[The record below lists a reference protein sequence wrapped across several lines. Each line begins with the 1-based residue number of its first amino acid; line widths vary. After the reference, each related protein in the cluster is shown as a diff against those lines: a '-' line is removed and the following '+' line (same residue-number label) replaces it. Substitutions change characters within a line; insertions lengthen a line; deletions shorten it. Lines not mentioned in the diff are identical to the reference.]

1 MAIIKKTAPNGQI
14 IEFDTNE
21 FNEEEIQQYLE
32 LPKFKEEV
40 PQTNQ
45 QEEPRTRNLVT
56 DIGLSA
62 IDGVRDGVQASI
74 GLVEQFGDTLG
85 EKTGFYGVG
94 FGNGDG
100 KFQFSDLKPNLLSYK
115 EAQDKGLIDDKL
127 TLPDFDKD
135 PETVAGGITKG
146 VAQFL
151 TGWFSGGR
159 LLKGAKAVTGTGQ
172 LAKSVARGS
181 IADFQAFDQDS
192 GRLADMVN
200 DFAPEL
206 ENPIIDYLESD
217 ENDTWYEAR
226 FKNALEGA
234 FLGGALEGTFRAFR
248 WYKNK
253 KAQANGKSI
262 DEKQLKEDETILQY
276 QLDNPPTNAGDNAR
290 LDNLTKTPKGE
301 GFFPDDIYSDNA
313 LNLYGGVRGGTKA
326 DKESFAIIKKAK
338 NNPEMEVTVY
348 RGVPKGITQINKGD
362 WVTLS
367 KTYAKDHASGGYGAM
382 GDEAGIVISK
392 KVKVKDIFSTG
403 NDLNEFGYSPVKEVS
418 ENINL
423 KPEPIKTP
431 RASDELTDTY
441 LGNLKSLEDGIFST
455 FKTAQD
461 EFSKNGLKS
470 KDFDELLDDMNI
482 STQFNVKQLAD
493 LDKDGLISEIA
504 FEKSIRNLVK
514 NKKIVISDEM
524 VERSARKMYEG
535 RPDVLESDIVKLVK
549 DLKKSPETV
558 VAMNAYRGFLNS
570 ASKRLAK
577 LGQTDPVARELWK
590 KTFNKL
596 VAVNK
601 SKKQISAQIARTQR
615 LQATSLETQVAK
627 DQEALIKEAE
637 LYGIKG
643 NEEEFLRKWSLTGD
657 ADMTKI
663 IDYVSRNK
671 TWDIANELWIN
682 ALLSNPKTHLINMTS
697 NLFNMFI
704 RPLEKSVGS
713 LTGYLG
719 NSNKALQLRAEGGKA
734 LGSYV
739 AMGRYLK
746 DAVKYAGLA
755 LKKEDGILTSRNKL
769 DTPKK
774 SIQKRKIVD
783 GVEVEDDSIVGTAIN
798 IAGKIVRLPSR
809 FLTAEDEFFKQI
821 QYRTHLEKYAFEE
834 ALRQGKSNTKV
845 IAFDIK
851 TRRPITEFQQA
862 VIDNFEAGF
871 DKFGRGRNDEVLKM
885 AEEGTYTNELT
896 GIMKRVADLTNE
908 YPIMKQ
914 IIPFTRT
921 PMNLMLNVVD
931 RTPLGFVRKQYR
943 DDFFGRNGAERMAQA
958 RGQLATGFAFTLL
971 ANKLVAEGHVTG
983 SQGQIRGE
991 KLTNSK
997 ELKDLKKAS
1006 GIIPYSFRY
1015 YDDETQTY
1023 KYREF
1028 GRFDPFGAF
1037 FGLVVDFHTYRDQ
1050 LDEETAQRAGS
1061 NLMLL
1066 IAQQG
1071 GSARDYL
1078 SGGQKLGN
1086 SLSAIGSSVSRNL
1099 VSKTYLKGLADFM
1112 EVMTDDN
1119 PNKWGRYAK
1128 AKVGSFVPNI
1138 YTKFVNDPFY
1148 RDTKD
1153 IFDEVKKR
1161 SGTAEVEFKYDF
1173 RGNALRIQG
1182 DEQTRLINGVFNP
1195 FGETS
1200 EKNDPVAKEIF
1211 RLGVN
1216 LPSMKTTLKGD
1227 VDLTF
1232 FVNKKGQTAYN
1243 RQQELLRKVRIG
1255 GLSLD
1260 QKLQQVIN
1268 SSGYKQLSDP
1278 RNIDKN
1284 NKDIGGK
1291 AKLLRQ
1297 VVKDYH
1303 TAVEEL
1309 IIKEARD
1316 FTSTEDDT
1324 GKFTLFNS
1332 LNAVNTNL
1340 ERLKM
1345 GIKVNPSDLNSLYQF
1360 SK

>member
-14 IEFDTNE
+14 VEFDTNE

-32 LPKFKEEV
+32 LPRFKEEV

-146 VAQFL
+146 VTQFL

-253 KAQANGKSI
+253 KAQANGKTFNK
-262 DEKQLKEDETILQY
+262 EQLNEDEQILKIY
-276 QLDNPPTNAGDNAR
+276 HGTGAKFDELDWRKTSDGSIWFTNNKEAIEGGLVGASSKGR
-290 LDNLTKTPKGE
+290 ILERILDENKVKL
-301 GFFPDDIYSDNA
+301 ISSDE
-313 LNLYGGVRGGTKA
+313 A
-326 DKESFAIIKKAK
+326 DKLLDDQIIQKGYDGIKFDADPELGTYYRIF
-338 NNPEMEVTVY
+338 NPEKL
-348 RGVPKGITQINKGD
+348 G
-362 WVTLS
+362 
-367 KTYAKDHASGGYGAM
+367 
-382 GDEAGIVISK
+382 
-392 KVKVKDIFSTG
+392 KVKSSIETKV
-403 NDLNEFGYSPVKEVS
+403 P
-418 ENINL
+418 

-1195 FGETS
+1195 FGETT

>member
-14 IEFDTNE
+14 VEFDTDE
-21 FNEEEIQQYLE
+21 FNDEEIQQYLE
-32 LPKFKEEV
+32 LPKFKQEI
-40 PQTNQ
+40 PQSNQ

-62 IDGVRDGVQASI
+62 LDGVRDGVQSTI

-85 EKTGFYGVG
+85 EKTNFYGIG

-100 KFQFSDLKPNLLSYK
+100 KFQFSDLKPEILSYK
-115 EAQDKGLIDDKL
+115 DAQDRGLIDDKL

-135 PETVAGGITKG
+135 PETIAGGITKG
-146 VAQFL
+146 VTQFL

-253 KAQANGKSI
+253 KAQASGKSFNK
-262 DEKQLKEDETILQY
+262 EQLNEDEQILKIY
-276 QLDNPPTNAGDNAR
+276 HGTGAKFDELDWRKTSDGSIWFTTNKEAIEGGLVGASTKGR
-290 LDNLTKTPKGE
+290 ILERILDENKIKL
-301 GFFPDDIYSDNA
+301 ISSDE
-313 LNLYGGVRGGTKA
+313 A
-326 DKESFAIIKKAK
+326 DKLLDDQIIQKGYDGIKFEADPELGTYYRIF
-338 NNPEMEVTVY
+338 NPEKLGKVKNSIETK
-348 RGVPKGITQINKGD
+348 VPKQ
-362 WVTLS
+362 
-367 KTYAKDHASGGYGAM
+367 
-382 GDEAGIVISK
+382 
-392 KVKVKDIFSTG
+392 
-403 NDLNEFGYSPVKEVS
+403 
-418 ENINL
+418 
-423 KPEPIKTP
+423 EPIKTP

-482 STQFNVKQLAD
+482 STQFNIKQLVD
-493 LDKDGLISEIA
+493 LDKNGLISEIA

-535 RPDVLESDIVKLVK
+535 RPDVLESDIVRLVK
-549 DLKKSPETV
+549 ELKKAPEIV

-570 ASKRLAK
+570 ASKKLAQ
-577 LGQTDPVARELWK
+577 LGRTDPVARELWK

-596 VAVNK
+596 VAVNN

-615 LQATSLETQVAK
+615 LQATSFETQIAK

-643 NEEEFLRKWSLTGD
+643 NEEEFLRKWALTGD

-774 SIQKRKIVD
+774 SIQKRKIVN
-783 GVEVEDDSIVGTAIN
+783 GVEVEDDSLIGTVIN
-798 IAGKIVRLPSR
+798 TAGKIVRMPSR
-809 FLTAEDEFFKQI
+809 ALTAEDEFFKQI

-834 ALRQGKSNTKV
+834 ALRQGKSNTKIV
-845 IAFDIK
+845 AYDIK

-862 VIDNFEAGF
+862 VMDNFDAGF
-871 DKFGRGRNDEVLKM
+871 DKFGRARNDDVLQM

-896 GIMKRVADLTNE
+896 GIMKRIADMTNE
-908 YPIMKQ
+908 YPILKQ

-921 PMNLMLNVVD
+921 PVNLMLNVVD

-997 ELKDLKKAS
+997 ELKDLKKAT

-1015 YDDETQTY
+1015 FDDETQTY

-1050 LDEETAQRAGS
+1050 LDEETAQKAGS

-1066 IAQQG
+1066 LAQQG
-1071 GSARDYL
+1071 GSPRDYL

-1086 SLSAIGSSVSRNL
+1086 TISAIGSSVSRNL

-1119 PNKWGRYAK
+1119 PSKWGRYAK
-1128 AKVGSFVPNI
+1128 SKVGSFVPNI

-1148 RDTKD
+1148 RDTKN

-1161 SGTAEVEFKYDF
+1161 SALGDEVEFKYDF

-1182 DEQTRLINGVFNP
+1182 DEETRLINGVFNP
-1195 FGETS
+1195 FGSTS

-1216 LPSMKTTLKGD
+1216 LPAMKTTLRGD

-1232 FVNKKGQTAYN
+1232 FVNKEGQTAYN
-1243 RQQELLRKVRIG
+1243 RQQELLRKVKIG

-1260 QKLQQVIN
+1260 QKLQQAIN

-1278 RNIDKN
+1278 RSIDEN

-1297 VVKDYH
+1297 IVKDYH

-1309 IIKEARD
+1309 IIKEAKS
-1316 FTSTEDDT
+1316 FTSTQDDT

-1332 LNAVNTNL
+1332 LNAINL
-1340 ERLKM
+1340 NVERIKM
-1345 GIKVNPSDLNSLYQF
+1345 GINVSPSDLNSLYQF

>member
-100 KFQFSDLKPNLLSYK
+100 KFQFSDLKPNLISYK

-146 VAQFL
+146 VTQFL

-234 FLGGALEGTFRAFR
+234 GLGGALEGVFRGFR

-253 KAQANGKSI
+253 KAEANGLPHNKKQLVE
-262 DEKQLKEDETILQY
+262 DEKFLQENPNLEIKRTETVE
-276 QLDNPPTNAGDNAR
+276 P
-290 LDNLTKTPKGE
+290 
-301 GFFPDDIYSDNA
+301 
-313 LNLYGGVRGGTKA
+313 VRKA
-326 DKESFAIIKKAK
+326 
-338 NNPEMEVTVY
+338 NV
-348 RGVPKGITQINKGD
+348 
-362 WVTLS
+362 
-367 KTYAKDHASGGYGAM
+367 
-382 GDEAGIVISK
+382 
-392 KVKVKDIFSTG
+392 
-403 NDLNEFGYSPVKEVS
+403 
-418 ENINL
+418 
-423 KPEPIKTP
+423 
-431 RASDELTDTY
+431 SDEFADTY
-441 LGNLKSLEDGIFST
+441 TANLKSLEDGVYNS
-455 FKTAQD
+455 FKTLQD
-461 EFSKNGLKS
+461 ENLKNGIKS

-482 STQFNVKQLAD
+482 STQFNVKQLID

-504 FEKSIRNLVK
+504 FAKTFKNLV
-514 NKKIVISDEM
+514 NSKKIIVSDEM
-524 VERSARKMYEG
+524 VERQARKLYEG
-535 RPDVLESDIVKLVK
+535 QPNVLESDIADLVK
-549 DLKKSPETV
+549 NLKNAPETV
-558 VAMNAYRGFLNS
+558 VAMNAYRSFLNG

-577 LGQTDPVARELWK
+577 LGQSDPRAKELFK
-590 KTFNKL
+590 KTVFKKL
-596 VAVNK
+596 NFVNR
-601 SKKQISAQIARTQR
+601 SKEFISAQTARTQR
-615 LQATSLETQVAK
+615 LQAKSFGTQINK
-627 DQEALIKEAE
+627 EQDELIKEFE
-637 LYGIKG
+637 QYGG
-643 NEEEFLRKWSLTGD
+643 DFDEFMRKFSLTGD
-657 ADMTKI
+657 ANVTKI
-663 IDYVSRNK
+663 LDYAGKSK
-671 TWDIANELWIN
+671 TWDIANEIWIN

-704 RPLEKSVGS
+704 RPLEKTVGS
-713 LTGYLG
+713 YTGYLG
-719 NSNKALQLRAEGGKA
+719 NSNKAKLLREEGKKA
-734 LGSYV
+734 MSSYV

-746 DAVKYAGLA
+746 DAVKYSALA

-769 DTPKK
+769 DTPRK
-774 SIQKRKIVD
+774 SIQRRKIVN
-783 GVEVEDDSIVGTAIN
+783 GVEVEDDSLIGTVIN
-798 IAGKIVRLPSR
+798 TAGKIVRAPSR
-809 FLTAEDEFFKQI
+809 LLTAEDEFFKQI
-821 QYRTHLEKYAFEE
+821 QYRTHLERYAFDK
-834 ALRQGKSNTKV
+834 AIQDGKSFDKIVAYDIRTK
-845 IAFDIK
+845 K
-851 TRRPITEFQQA
+851 PITEFQQA
-862 VIDNFEAGF
+862 VIDNFDNGF
-871 DKFGRGRNDEVLKM
+871 DKFGRARIDEVLRM

-896 GIMKRVADLTNE
+896 GIMQKVANLTNQ
-908 YPIMKQ
+908 YPALKQ

-931 RTPLGFVRKQYR
+931 RTPLGFMRESYR
-943 DDFFGRNGAERMAQA
+943 NDFFGRNGLERMAQA

-983 SQGQIRGE
+983 SQGQVRGE

-997 ELKDLKKAS
+997 ELRDLKKAS

-1015 YDDETQTY
+1015 YDAEEQTY

-1066 IAQQG
+1066 IARQG

-1086 SLSAIGSSVSRNL
+1086 TISAIGSSVSRNL

-1112 EVMTDDN
+1112 EVMTDDD

-1128 AKVGSFVPNI
+1128 SKVGSFVPNI

-1195 FGETS
+1195 FGETT

-1216 LPSMKTTLKGD
+1216 LPSMKTTLRGD
-1227 VDLTF
+1227 VDLTL

-1243 RQQELLRKVRIG
+1243 RQQELLRKIRIG

-1278 RNIDKN
+1278 ISIDKN
-1284 NKDIGGK
+1284 NKDIGTK
-1291 AKLLRQ
+1291 AKLLRR

>member
-45 QEEPRTRNLVT
+45 QEQPRTRNLVT

-62 IDGVRDGVQASI
+62 IDGVRYGVQASI

-100 KFQFSDLKPNLLSYK
+100 KFQFSDLKPNLISYK

-146 VAQFL
+146 VTQFL

-234 FLGGALEGTFRAFR
+234 GLGGALEGVFRGFR

-253 KAQANGKSI
+253 KAEANGLPHNKKQLAE
-262 DEKQLKEDETILQY
+262 DEKFLQENPNLEVKPQEQTLKVDKFGKAR
-276 QLDNPPTNAGDNAR
+276 AG
-290 LDNLTKTPKGE
+290 E
-301 GFFPDDIYSDNA
+301 
-313 LNLYGGVRGGTKA
+313 VKA
-326 DKESFAIIKKAK
+326 DEFA
-338 NNPEMEVTVY
+338 
-348 RGVPKGITQINKGD
+348 
-362 WVTLS
+362 
-367 KTYAKDHASGGYGAM
+367 
-382 GDEAGIVISK
+382 
-392 KVKVKDIFSTG
+392 
-403 NDLNEFGYSPVKEVS
+403 
-418 ENINL
+418 
-423 KPEPIKTP
+423 
-431 RASDELTDTY
+431 DTY
-441 LGNLKSLEDGIFST
+441 TANLKSLEDGVYNS
-455 FKTAQD
+455 FKTLQD
-461 EFSKNGLKS
+461 ENLKNGIKS

-482 STQFNVKQLAD
+482 STQFNVKQLID
-493 LDKDGLISEIA
+493 LDKDGLISEISFA
-504 FEKSIRNLVK
+504 KTFKNLVRS
-514 NKKIVISDEM
+514 KKIVVSDEM
-524 VERSARKMYEG
+524 IERQARKLYEG
-535 RPDVLESDIVKLVK
+535 QPNVLESDIAELVK
-549 DLKKSPETV
+549 ALKNAPETV
-558 VAMNAYRGFLNS
+558 VAMNAYRSFLNG

-577 LGQTDPVARELWK
+577 LGQSDPRAKELFK
-590 KTFNKL
+590 KTVFKKL
-596 VAVNK
+596 NFVNR
-601 SKKQISAQIARTQR
+601 SKEFISAQTARTQR
-615 LQATSLETQVAK
+615 LQAKSFGTQINK
-627 DQEALIKEAE
+627 EQDELIKEFDQ
-637 LYGIKG
+637 YGG
-643 NEEEFLRKWSLTGD
+643 DFDEFMRKFALTGD
-657 ADMTKI
+657 ANVTKI
-663 IDYVSRNK
+663 LDYAGKSK
-671 TWDIANELWIN
+671 TWDIANEIWIN

-704 RPLEKSVGS
+704 RPLEKTVGS
-713 LTGYLG
+713 FTGYLG
-719 NSNKALQLRAEGGKA
+719 NSNKARLLREEGSKA
-734 LGSYV
+734 MGSYV

-746 DAVKYAGLA
+746 DAVKYSALA

-774 SIQKRKIVD
+774 SIQRRKIVN
-783 GVEVEDDSIVGTAIN
+783 GVEVEDDSLIGTVIN
-798 IAGKIVRLPSR
+798 TAGKIVRLPSR
-809 FLTAEDEFFKQI
+809 ALTAEDEFFKQI
-821 QYRTHLEKYAFEE
+821 QYRTHLERYAFDKAIKE
-834 ALRQGKSNTKV
+834 GKSFDKV
-845 IAFDIK
+845 VAFDIRTK
-851 TRRPITEFQQA
+851 KPITEFQQA
-862 VIDNFEAGF
+862 VIDNFDAGF
-871 DKFGRGRNDEVLKM
+871 DKFGRARISEVLKM

-943 DDFFGRNGAERMAQA
+943 DDFFGRNGVERMAQA

-1195 FGETS
+1195 FGETT

-1232 FVNKKGQTAYN
+1232 FVNNKGQTAYN

-1309 IIKEARD
+1309 IIKEARN

>member
-14 IEFDTNE
+14 VEFDTNE

-32 LPKFKEEV
+32 LPRFKEEV

-62 IDGVRDGVQASI
+62 VDGVRDGVQASI

-100 KFQFSDLKPNLLSYK
+100 KFQFSDLKPNLISYK

-146 VAQFL
+146 VTQFL

-253 KAQANGKSI
+253 KAQANGKSFNK
-262 DEKQLKEDETILQY
+262 EQLNEDEQILKIY
-276 QLDNPPTNAGDNAR
+276 HGTGAKFDELDWRKTSDGSIWFTNNKEAIEGGLVGASSKGR
-290 LDNLTKTPKGE
+290 ILERILDENKVKL
-301 GFFPDDIYSDNA
+301 ISSDE
-313 LNLYGGVRGGTKA
+313 A
-326 DKESFAIIKKAK
+326 DKLLDDQIIQKGYDGIKFDADPELGTYYRIF
-338 NNPEMEVTVY
+338 NPEKLGKVKSSIETK
-348 RGVPKGITQINKGD
+348 VPKP
-362 WVTLS
+362 
-367 KTYAKDHASGGYGAM
+367 
-382 GDEAGIVISK
+382 EA
-392 KVKVKDIFSTG
+392 
-403 NDLNEFGYSPVKEVS
+403 
-418 ENINL
+418 
-423 KPEPIKTP
+423 IKTP

-482 STQFNVKQLAD
+482 STQFNVKQLVD

-719 NSNKALQLRAEGGKA
+719 NSNKALQLRAEGAKA

-774 SIQKRKIVD
+774 SIQKRKIVN

-834 ALRQGKSNTKV
+834 ALRQGKSNTKIV
-845 IAFDIK
+845 AFDIK

-1195 FGETS
+1195 FGETT

-1232 FVNKKGQTAYN
+1232 FVNNKGQTAYN

-1309 IIKEARD
+1309 IIKEARN